1 MSDFLDRISK
11 LSAKRLALLALE
23 QHEQLE
29 AAERHAPEPIAVI
42 GMACRF
48 PGGADDPAA
57 FWELLQEGRDA
68 ICEVPSDRWDIEAY
82 FDSNPDAPGRISA
95 RNGGFLS
102 KIGEFDAAFF
112 GIAPRE
118 ALTMDP
124 QHRLLLETSWQALE
138 HAGVA
143 AENLVGSPTGV
154 FIGIST
160 SDYFQRLLNRG
171 EEAIDGHFASG
182 NAHSVA
188 AGRVAYCLGLQGP
201 ALAIDTSC
209 SSSLV
214 ALHVACRSIRS
225 GESRVALAGGVNL
238 ICSPETMIA
247 MSKSRMLASDGRC
260 KTFDAAADGFSRG
273 EGCGVLVLKRLT
285 DAVAEGDRVLALI
298 KGSAVNQDGR
308 SGGLTVPNGPAQEN
322 VIRAALRDAGVHA
335 SDIDYVEAHGTGT
348 PLGDPI
354 EVRALAGALGAG
366 RSNETALLIGSV
378 KTNIGHLEAAAGVA
392 GVVKVILSL
401 QNERLPA
408 HLHFREPNPHI
419 DWQRHP
425 VRVLASGYDWPRN
438 ARRRL
443 AGVSSFGF
451 SGTNAHVV
459 IEEAPAVA
467 SVIADSGRPV
477 HCLPL
482 SARSGEALRELA
494 SEFARIL
501 SPIGV
506 PRPSLSLADV
516 AHTAGVGRSRF
527 AERLAIVAEDAS
539 DAHSALMAFCEG
551 RQHEAIFR
559 ATAEPGLLPEV
570 VFLFTG
576 QGSQYAGMA
585 QQLYEISPVFRA
597 VIDRCDELLGAD
609 PNGRRLKAV
618 LKPGPSDRDAIHETV
633 WTQPALFAVEY
644 ALTELWRSWGIEP
657 AAVIGHSVGE
667 YVAACVAGVFSLED
681 GLKLIAERGR
691 LMQALPPGGAMA
703 AIFAPAELV
712 ARAVEPMADRIAIAA
727 FNAPDSIV
735 VSGDAAAVD
744 ALLASLAARNVQ
756 GQRLIISFAA
766 HSPLVEPALEA
777 MEASARAVPM
787 FTPRIP
793 VAWNLTGGA
802 ALTGGAPDAV
812 YWRRHLREPVRFA
825 EGIQSLY
832 RNGYRVFLE
841 VGPHP
846 TLMVLAQRSLP
857 EEGPLLLNSLR
868 RGASD
873 WRELMTCLARLQ
885 VRGAKIDWASVDKPH
900 RRARVTLPTYPFERR
915 PFWVGAI
922 APGDRRRSFSVAA
935 RGLSGARWPTA
946 LPIFETVLTPHTTS
960 YLGDHC
966 ILGRLLAPGSIFT
979 EIAQAAAHEAA
990 GGGLRAVER
999 FVIHEPLVL
1008 SEIGRAVQTHL
1019 GAEEAGALPFSIHS
1033 RAVDGS
1039 GAWHLHATGW
1049 LASANPALDTG
1060 LKNQSVAATR
1070 AALGPAVSIDAYH
1083 AKLASLGIDL
1093 GPAFRCLS
1101 LVHRRDGEAL
1111 AQITLP
1117 NVCTQDLV
1125 IWAHPVL
1132 VDGAVQS
1139 IAFAV
1144 PESSSTNNAYLFT
1157 GAERIALLGQLPAT
1171 FWCHSR
1177 VRNADDRD
1185 PAEWIADVT
1194 LSSLDGSAIGVI
1206 SGVRLRRA
1214 PREALSRAVGET
1226 IRPDQMSELF
1236 YKVSWESA
1244 PVYPLASRHLVD
1256 PPSFVPRTQQRF
1268 GDLAQQ
1274 HGLSNYEELLPEL
1287 DRLSGEYVAMA
1298 LRELGFDATPGRRFD
1313 AANEIQS
1320 LQVATQHER
1329 LFMRLLDILVEDN
1342 VLDRL
1347 ELGFEVLS
1355 DLPTSDTIGFH
1366 ERLMKRFA
1374 SIDGELSMLRRCGP
1388 ALANVLRGE
1397 QDPLQALFPG
1407 GSFDDVRRIYV
1418 DSSYAQTYNRALGEA
1433 LQAAAGRLPAGARLR
1448 VLEIGAGTGG
1458 TTSYVLPTLAAER
1471 TEYTFTDLSPMFLD
1485 RAAEQFKAYPFLR
1498 TALLDI
1504 ERDPVEQ
1511 GFAPG
1516 MYDVVI
1522 AANVLHATI
1531 DLTKTLKNVQ
1541 RLMAPGAML
1550 FLLEGLGPERW
1561 VDLTF
1566 GLTAG
1571 WWRFTDTDLR
1581 PHYPLISR
1589 TAWLDL
1595 LQALGYRDVASLPG
1609 GNWVKRRSAQQALIV
1624 ARAPTGGRSWTLLC
1638 PSADEGA
1645 SPSCFSRSVA
1655 AYLAEGLRAR
1665 GDAVTL
1671 LSAHAPQTSLGGCD
1685 EVVYLNALDLGSLSL
1700 DDPAALRTSQTLAS
1714 ELPQRWLAAVA
1725 GRRERVWLITQG
1737 AQAVGQQIGEVAA
1750 WQAPIWGWG
1759 RGFAIEHPTQWGGL
1773 IDLPF
1778 DCDAAHAAGL
1788 LLEAFEADDE
1798 EDQTAWR
1805 AGRRWAA
1812 RLIEASVPAKANPVF
1827 RPDATYLLTG
1837 GFGGLGLVVA
1847 RWMVEH
1853 GARHIA
1859 LLGRH
1864 PDPDAE
1870 GVRAIEALGATVH
1883 ALQADVADEAAMS
1896 RALGQLRANAP
1907 AIRGVMH
1914 AATAF
1919 SAVPLTRLSALQ
1931 IDEMLRSKIAG
1942 TVLLERLTR
1951 QQGLDFLVLFS
1962 STTALLG
1969 ASGLS
1974 HYAAA
1979 NAFLDAFARKINPTR
1994 RVISVNW
2001 GPWEVMRNAS
2011 EDGQRNY
2018 LDSGLKPMASK
2029 VALDGLGRIL
2039 AGSKARAVVASVDWR
2054 VLKSLHEARRVR
2066 PLLRRLGVA
2075 RHATAS
2081 ALGTKTDPDLQ
2092 ERLRAVP
2099 ATMRSELLIEFV
2111 QYEVAAVLGLENS
2124 TEVPL
2129 ATGLF
2134 ELGMDSLMAV
2144 ELNRRLERLSG
2155 RPMPSTLTFNYPN
2168 VAALAKYLE
2177 TQINMDPAGGTTLPM
2192 SVPPTAPIVVPLD
2205 VADLDGLNDE
2215 ELEARLMAS
2224 LERAR

>member
-29 AAERHAPEPIAVI
+29 LAERHAHEPIAVI

-82 FDSNPDAPGRISA
+82 FDLNPDAPGRISA

-102 KIGEFDAAFF
+102 KIDEFDAAFF

-118 ALTMDP
+118 ALTIDP

-138 HAGVA
+138 HAGIA

-154 FIGIST
+154 FVGIST
-160 SDYFQRLLNRG
+160 NDYFQRLLNRG

-225 GESRVALAGGVNL
+225 GESRIALAAGVNL

-247 MSKSRMLASDGRC
+247 MSKSRMLAPDGRC

-273 EGCGVLVLKRLT
+273 EGCGVLVLKRLS
-285 DAVAEGDRVLALI
+285 DAMAEGDRVLALI

-366 RSNETALLIGSV
+366 RCNEAALLIGSV

-392 GVVKVILSL
+392 GVVKVVLSL
-401 QNERLPA
+401 QNERIPA
-408 HLHFREPNPHI
+408 HLHFREPNLNI
-419 DWQRHP
+419 DWQRYP
-425 VRVLASGYDWPRN
+425 VRVLASGHDWPRN
-438 ARRRL
+438 ARPRL

-467 SVIADSGRPV
+467 PVIADRGRPV

-501 SPIGV
+501 SPTGV
-506 PRPSLSLADV
+506 PRPGLSFADV
-516 AHTAGVGRSRF
+516 THTAGVGRSHF

-559 ATAEPGLLPEV
+559 ATAEPGLRPEV

-576 QGSQYAGMA
+576 QGSQYPGMA
-585 QQLYEISPVFRA
+585 RQLYEISPVFRA

-618 LKPGPSDRDAIHETV
+618 LMPGPSDRDVIHETV

-703 AIFAPAELV
+703 AIFAPTELV
-712 ARAVEPMADRIAIAA
+712 ATAVEPMADRIAIAA

-777 MEASARAVPM
+777 MEATARAVPM
-787 FTPRIP
+787 FAPRIP

-802 ALTGGAPDAV
+802 ALAGGAPDAV
-812 YWRRHLREPVRFA
+812 YWRRHLREPVRFT

-832 RNGYRVFLE
+832 HNGYRVFLE

-846 TLMVLAQRSLP
+846 TLMALAQRSLP

-885 VRGAKIDWASVDKPH
+885 VRGAKIDWAGVDKPH
-900 RRARVTLPTYPFERR
+900 RHARVTLPTYPFERR

-922 APGDRRRSFSVAA
+922 APGDRHRSFSVAA
-935 RGLSGARWPTA
+935 RGLSGARLPTA
-946 LPIFETVLTPHTTS
+946 LPIFETVLTPHATP
-960 YLGDHC
+960 YLGDRRVFGVS
-966 ILGRLLAPGSIFT
+966 LVPESFFLEL
-979 EIAQAAAHEAA
+979 AQAVAQEAA
-990 GGGLRAVER
+990 GGSLRVVER

-1008 SEIGRAVQTHL
+1008 SELDRVVQTHL
-1019 GAEEAGALPFSIHS
+1019 ETEEAGVVPFSIHS
-1033 RAVDGS
+1033 RAVDGNGS
-1039 GAWHLHATGW
+1039 WHLHATGR
-1049 LASANPALDTG
+1049 LAAPKFGRDAG
-1060 LKNQSVAATR
+1060 LKTESIAATQ
-1070 AALGPAVSIDAYH
+1070 AALGPAVSIDVYH
-1083 AKLASLGIDL
+1083 AGLANLGIDL
-1093 GPAFRCLS
+1093 GPALRS
-1101 LVHRRDGEAL
+1101 LCQVHRRDGEVL
-1111 AQITLP
+1111 AQIALP
-1117 NVCTQDLV
+1117 DACGHDAV
-1125 IWAHPVL
+1125 IWAHPAL
-1132 VDGAVQS
+1132 IDGIAQS
-1139 IAFAV
+1139 IGLAV
-1144 PESSSTNNAYLFT
+1144 SELSGTNDAYLFG
-1157 GAERIALLGQLPAT
+1157 GAERIELVGPLPVR
-1171 FWCHSR
+1171 FWCHAH
-1177 VRNADDRD
+1177 VRHADDRN
-1185 PAEWIADVT
+1185 PAEWVADVT
-1194 LSSLDGSAIGVI
+1194 LRSLDGGEVGVI
-1206 SGVRLRRA
+1206 SGARLRSASRD
-1214 PREALSRAVGET
+1214 ALGRAVGERMRT
-1226 IRPDQMSELF
+1226 DQVSELF
-1236 YKVSWESA
+1236 YETTWESA
-1244 PVYPLASRHLVD
+1244 PLNPLASRLLVD
-1256 PPSFVPRTQQRF
+1256 PPMFVPRIQQRF
-1268 GDLAQQ
+1268 DILAEQ
-1274 HGLSNYEELLPEL
+1274 HRLSNYEELLPEL
-1287 DRLSGEYVAMA
+1287 DLLSGEYMAMA
-1298 LRELGFDATPGRRFD
+1298 LRELRFDATPGRRFD
-1313 AANEIQS
+1313 ATNEMRS
-1320 LQVATQHER
+1320 LNVAVQHER
-1329 LFMRLLDILVEDN
+1329 LFMRLLDILVEDR

-1347 ELGFEVLS
+1347 ELGFEVRC
-1355 DLPTSDTIGFH
+1355 DLPTSDITGFH
-1366 ERLMKRFA
+1366 ERLMKRFGP
-1374 SIDGELSMLRRCGP
+1374 IDGELSMLRRCGP

-1397 QDPLQALFPG
+1397 QDPLQVLFPG

-1433 LQAAAGRLPAGARLR
+1433 LQAAAGHLPAGAHLR

-1458 TTSYVLPTLAAER
+1458 TTSYVLPILIAER
-1471 TEYTFTDLSPMFLD
+1471 TEYTFTDLSPIFLD
-1485 RAAEQFKAYPFLR
+1485 RAVEQFKAYPFLR

-1516 MYDVVI
+1516 MYDIVI

-1550 FLLEGLGPERW
+1550 FLLEGLAPERW

-1571 WWRFTDTDLR
+1571 WWRFSDTDLR
-1581 PHYPLISR
+1581 PRYPLISS
-1589 TAWLDL
+1589 TAWLAL
-1595 LQALGYRDVASLPG
+1595 LQALGYSDAALVPD
-1609 GNWVKRRSAQQALIV
+1609 GNWGKRRSAQQALIV
-1624 ARAPTGGRSWTLLC
+1624 ARAPSGGRSWTLLC
-1638 PSADEGA
+1638 PSADDGA
-1645 SPSCFSRSVA
+1645 SPSCLSRSVA
-1655 AYLAEGLRAR
+1655 VCLAEGLRAR
-1665 GDAVTL
+1665 GDTVTL
-1671 LSAHAPQTSLGGCD
+1671 LSAHALQTSLGVCD
-1685 EVVYLNALDLGSLSL
+1685 EVVYLGALDLGSLSL
-1700 DDPAALRTSQTLAS
+1700 DDPAALRTSQMLSS

-1725 GRRERVWLITQG
+1725 GRRERVWFITQG

-1773 IDLPF
+1773 IDLPV

-1788 LLEAFEADDE
+1788 LLEAFEANDE

-1805 AGRRWAA
+1805 AGRRWAV
-1812 RLIEASVPAKANPVF
+1812 RLIGAPVPAQAKPVF

-1859 LLGRH
+1859 LLGRR

-1896 RALGQLRANAP
+1896 RALAQLRTNAP
-1907 AIRGVMH
+1907 AMRGVMH

-1942 TVLLERLTR
+1942 AVLLERLTR
-1951 QQGLDFLVLFS
+1951 QQELDFLVLFS
-1962 STTALLG
+1962 ST
-1969 ASGLS
+1969 
-1974 HYAAA
+1974 AA
-1979 NAFLDAFARKINPTR
+1979 
-1994 RVISVNW
+1994 
-2001 GPWEVMRNAS
+2001 
-2011 EDGQRNY
+2011 
-2018 LDSGLKPMASK
+2018 
-2029 VALDGLGRIL
+2029 
-2039 AGSKARAVVASVDWR
+2039 
-2054 VLKSLHEARRVR
+2054 
-2066 PLLRRLGVA
+2066 
-2075 RHATAS
+2075 
-2081 ALGTKTDPDLQ
+2081 
-2092 ERLRAVP
+2092 
-2099 ATMRSELLIEFV
+2099 
-2111 QYEVAAVLGLENS
+2111 
-2124 TEVPL
+2124 
-2129 ATGLF
+2129 
-2134 ELGMDSLMAV
+2134 
-2144 ELNRRLERLSG
+2144 
-2155 RPMPSTLTFNYPN
+2155 
-2168 VAALAKYLE
+2168 
-2177 TQINMDPAGGTTLPM
+2177 
-2192 SVPPTAPIVVPLD
+2192 
-2205 VADLDGLNDE
+2205 
-2215 ELEARLMAS
+2215 
-2224 LERAR
+2224 